1 MINAIGIALSG
12 LAAATNRL
20 NTTASNIAN
29 LTTVGSLAEGGQRPY
44 TPLTTTQQTTTD
56 SNGNPIGVSSQ
67 VVPRSNPF
75 VPVFSPDSPFAD
87 ENGIIGAPNINLAE
101 EAVNLLVTKNVF
113 KANVA
118 SLQTAKEMSDE
129 LLSIFDK
136 KV

>member
-29 LTTVGSLAEGGQRPY
+29 LTTTGSLADGGRSPY
-44 TPLTTTQQTTTD
+44 TPLTTTQQATTD
-56 SNGNPIGVSSQ
+56 SNGNPTGVSSQ